1 MLNKNDTDFQQ
12 SADLVKH
19 SFERLFVALMEQT
32 ADRIYIKD
40 TKGRF
45 IFVSDALARTHGFK
59 NHSEIEGMSD
69 FDFFDKENAESFY
82 AEEQE
87 ILRTGKPVINRVE
100 VETWKDGTTTWA
112 SNSKVP
118 LRLESGTA
126 MGILGITR
134 DVTEEHLNKEKLR
147 QANETMLDDY
157 ASAEK
162 VQRVMIPGTIPTV
175 QGIEVAHIWKPM
187 AAVGGDIISFPRPL
201 SDDMLF
207 FMGDVCGHGVQAAF
221 YTVLLKYITRRT
233 ADDYS
238 GSPQAFLDSVN
249 TRITNQINNSFIT
262 GIAGHFSQPQ
272 ADGSRHLHVSHAGH
286 PHLLILRKASG
297 RAESVKLPGSMVM
310 GLPGGNAAELTQLP
324 LQLGDRAYTFTD
336 GIIEAAD
343 TEGNEFGMEQVTASI
358 EASAAQ
364 TLQQSLDT
372 IFNKALQHTGDLQ
385 QQDDITLLAFEVTQP
400 E

>member
-1 MLNKNDTDFQQ
+1 MPNQNDPDFKQ
-12 SADLVKH
+12 SADQIKN
-19 SFERLFVALMEQT
+19 SFERLFAALMEQT

-45 IFVSDALARTHGFK
+45 VFVSDALVRTHGFK
-59 NHSEIEGMSD
+59 NHSEIEGLSD
-69 FDFFDKENAESFY
+69 FDFFDKANAESFY

-118 LRLESGTA
+118 LRLESGTPI
-126 MGILGITR
+126 GILGITR
-134 DVTEEHLNKEKLR
+134 DVTEEHLYKEELR
-147 QANETMLDDY
+147 QANETMLGDY

-162 VQRVMIPGTIPTV
+162 VQQAMIPGRIPTV
-175 QGIEVAHIWKPM
+175 EGLTVAHIWKPM

-233 ADDYS
+233 ADNYN
-238 GSPQAFLDSVN
+238 GSPQAFLDTVN
-249 TRITNQINNSFIT
+249 TRITNQISNSFIT
-262 GIAGHFSQPQ
+262 GIAGHFSQVQP
-272 ADGSRHLHVSHAGH
+272 DGSRDLHISHAGH

-297 RAESVKLPGSMVM
+297 RVDSVQLPGSMVM
-310 GLPGGNAAELTQLP
+310 GLPGGSAAELQKLA
-324 LQLGDRAYTFTD
+324 LQPGDRVYTFTD
-336 GIIEAAD
+336 GIIEAAAPD
-343 TEGNEFGMEQVTASI
+343 GSEFGMQQVTSSI
-358 EASAAQ
+358 EASADQ
-364 TLQQSLDT
+364 SLQQSLDLL
-372 IFNKALQHTGDLQ
+372 FKHALEHTGDLE
-385 QQDDITLLAFEVTQP
+385 QQDDITLLAFEITQP
-400 E
+400 